1 MAGRWLLVT
10 LIALGGGARFA
21 RAQDLPTVKFGGE
34 LRLRGEWD
42 GRTVDVGDDAAVLSR
57 VRLGVRAD
65 IDTWLGAFV
74 QLQDARAWGTATNTL
89 TDASADFL
97 DMHQGYADVGTSRI
111 KGRLGRQ
118 EVNLGDQRL
127 VGAVGWSNTGRA
139 FDGVRLLGN
148 ASGIEWTAFWMSIA
162 ERDELLPVGLNP
174 QLNQGIDDDGWL
186 IGGFVSTKAGASTF
200 ELTGLVDR
208 KALTDA
214 MYTVNLRAHGGAGPM
229 TYDAAGAYQFGPD
242 RGAFLATAKLGVAFA
257 KGSVAAQVDYL
268 SGDDD
273 PADADLKAFNTLY
286 ATNHK
291 FYGYMD
297 YFLAI
302 PEQLDEAGLI
312 DAVVR
317 GSLSLPK
324 GTTVRLDLHRF
335 SLAKERGGSKA
346 LGTELDVVGSW
357 KLHTLAALELGG
369 GLFLPEDL
377 ATTLLPAFANGD
389 EPAYWGYAQLV
400 VRWP

>member
-1 MAGRWLLVT
+1 MLLV
-10 LIALGGGARFA
+10 LVVALGGGARFA
-21 RAQDLPTVKFGGE
+21 WAQDLPTVKFGGE

-57 VRLGVRAD
+57 VRLGVRVD
-65 IDTWLGAFV
+65 IDSWLGAYV

-89 TDASADFL
+89 TDASADLL

-162 ERDELLPVGLNP
+162 ERDELLPVGLHP
-174 QLNQGIDDDGWL
+174 QVNQGIDDDGWL
-186 IGGFVSTKAGASTF
+186 IGGFASTKAGASTL

-208 KALTDA
+208 KALTDE
-214 MYTVNLRAHGGAGPM
+214 MYTVNLRAHGRAGPV

-242 RGAFLATAKLGVAFA
+242 RAAYLATAKVGVAFG

-273 PADADLKAFNTLY
+273 PADADIKAFNTLY

-297 YFLAI
+297 YFLSI
-302 PEQLDEAGLI
+302 PQQLDEAGLI
-312 DAVVR
+312 DAVLR

-335 SLAKERGGSKA
+335 SVAKERGGSKA

-357 KLHTLAALELGG
+357 KLHALAALELGG
-369 GLFLPEDL
+369 GIFLAEDL

-389 EPAYWGYAQLV
+389 DPTYWGYAQLV
-400 VRWP
+400 LRWP